1 VKTPS
6 YSLHAMRTQCARNRE
21 QAGLLAMS
29 TSYLE
34 CPGDLGNGQL
44 VFGQV
49 LIQALAFVQAEPT
62 AVGGVYKVE

>member
-1 VKTPS
+1 
-6 YSLHAMRTQCARNRE
+6 
-21 QAGLLAMS
+21 MS